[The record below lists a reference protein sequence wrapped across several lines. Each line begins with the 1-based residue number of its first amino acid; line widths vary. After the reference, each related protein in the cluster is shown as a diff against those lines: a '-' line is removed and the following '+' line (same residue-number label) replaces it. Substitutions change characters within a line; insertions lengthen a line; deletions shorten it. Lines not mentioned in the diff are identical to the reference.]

1 MLRLTLTVFMLPTL
15 LLLGSSSDNSA
26 AREKQKST
34 DVQVENVEKLVA
46 ASGSVTLDLAVSHLN
61 GASLATE
68 DMAHASMCT
77 VSVLRKYRLAEP
89 ELIAQLDEIEELRP
103 LFVRGDMHGGEAAAA
118 RALELLGAIAARAR
132 RLG

>member
-1 MLRLTLTVFMLPTL
+1 MTPAQHRDKAERIERSLAKLTASDWEIRIEAAMLAGTHWVNHVLHRV
-15 LLLGSSSDNSA
+15 
-26 AREKQKST
+26 
-34 DVQVENVEKLVA
+34 
-46 ASGSVTLDLAVSHLN
+46 